1 MARYLFIVSMQDP
14 ALHDELLQRFSD
26 DPNAEVILDRR
37 RAERRQAEI
46 PGEILGLLERRQAD
60 RRRRPGVNEELRRSV
75 AIVEIS

>member
-46 PGEILGLLERRQAD
+46 PGLLERRQAD

>member
-37 RAERRQAEI
+37 RAERRRQAEI
-46 PGEILGLLERRQAD
+46 PGLLERRQAD